1 MTTAATDHRARTAV
15 PPAATTGTTGSGE
28 QELAALVAHMPFAEA
43 IGARLVAAG
52 TGAVVGELDW
62 APERCTA
69 GDVMHGGALMTLAD
83 SVGAVCAHLNLPA
96 GATGTATIESKT
108 NLVGAVRAGT
118 AVATAHPVHVGR
130 TTIVVQTEVHVDGR
144 LVALTTQTQSVLTR

>member
-1 MTTAATDHRARTAV
+1 MTTDTTTRTRASDTNDAADA
-15 PPAATTGTTGSGE
+15 
-28 QELAALVAHMPFAEA
+28 LASLTAHMPFAET

-69 GDVMHGGALMTLAD
+69 GGVMHGGALMTLAD
-83 SVGAVCAHLNLPA
+83 SVAAVCAYLNLPG
-96 GATGTATIESKT
+96 GAVGTATIESKT
-108 NLVGAVRAGT
+108 NLVGAVREGT

-130 TTIVVQTEVHVDGR
+130 TTIVVQTEVRVGDR
-144 LVALTTQTQSVLTR
+144 LVALTTQTQTVLTG